1 MAITMDSRGC
11 MLYYKKKGKFVEEMV
26 PAVKV
31 ENVIDTTGCGDSFAG
46 GVGFG
51 LLHDPKDYVSAV
63 RYGNA
68 LGALRTQGKTF
79 AVFKSLSETNK
90 IIEETYSN

>member
-1 MAITMDSRGC
+1 MER
-11 MLYYKKKGKFVEEMV
+11 KKFKEDWV

-46 GVGFG
+46 GLGFG
-51 LLHDPKDYVSAV
+51 LLQKPKDYVGAA

-79 AVFKSLSETNK
+79 NVFKSLDETNQ
-90 IIEETYSN
+90 IIKSTYK